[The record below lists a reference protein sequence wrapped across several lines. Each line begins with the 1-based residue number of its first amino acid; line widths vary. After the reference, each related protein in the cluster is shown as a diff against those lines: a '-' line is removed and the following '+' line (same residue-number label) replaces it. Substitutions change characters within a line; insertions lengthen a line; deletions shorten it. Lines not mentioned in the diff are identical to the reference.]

1 MCVYIY
7 VSSTQEFILTK
18 ALYGC
23 GFVPPP
29 TLYLFLLV
37 LQAFLKFLLFF
48 FKLFNLFSHNKV
60 RIQFFKILQP
70 SKVINTKQ
78 SKHFFVTN
86 VVYLFI

>member
-1 MCVYIY
+1 MYHQHR
-7 VSSTQEFILTK
+7 SSYSLRHCMDVV
-18 ALYGC
+18 LY
-23 GFVPPP
+23 PPP